1 LSARYIHGVKDTN
14 SINPINFSSYTY
26 LDMNFTI
33 DLIEDIKFS
42 IGLNNVFDKNPPLNG
57 KSINYVPGNANT
69 YPSFYDPLGRNIFLS
84 ISKRIY

>member
-1 LSARYIHGVKDTN
+1 
-14 SINPINFSSYTY
+14 
-26 LDMNFTI
+26 MNFTI